1 MPGTLAGHRSS
12 SRVDGRGCVAAPS
25 SYSGPAPSRPR
36 RRPLV
41 THRRPLPPSI
51 QSGCRFL
58 PTGCRLP
65 RATFQVHRSRVTQ
78 AARSDTGCIV
88 PLLRST
94 TIRRAVSPPQR
105 STSGSPFDTVHG
117 KSVGGRCTALSRERS
132 GSACRILAHVS
143 AHAASLPAPE
153 AYEGHAPSPRHG
165 VAPLLLLARRS
176 VLRLRQGTV
185 TEFALRR
192 IPPQFVREFFR
203 CAQELTSPS
212 RAAAVASLRSV
223 DTLRPRSLAELPSL
237 SASRDGSSRANFT
250 VPRTVTTRIL
260 QGRQGDASHAFHC
273 CARPHDASRGQSVR
287 LALHGALTGAV
298 RFRLW
303 IHYPCQRPRC
313 VAARPRSLRG
323 PRAVAPL
330 LLLALQR
337 VLRLRQDYRPTR
349 TSEVILPPY
358 GEMIM

>member
-1 MPGTLAGHRSS
+1 MRSRSCRSVTLTGHRSS

-192 IPPQFVREFFR
+192 IPPHPFVSSFAQLTNSLHPHGPPRSPR
-203 CAQELTSPS
+203 CAQSTRSGPAPSRSSRHSQPVVMGALAPTSPFPAPS
-212 RAAAVASLRSV
+212 PLVFCRADRAMRRMRSTAAL
-223 DTLRPRSLAELPSL
+223 DPTM
-237 SASRDGSSRANFT
+237 
-250 VPRTVTTRIL
+250 
-260 QGRQGDASHAFHC
+260 
-273 CARPHDASRGQSVR
+273 R
-287 LALHGALTGAV
+287 LAV
-298 RFRLW
+298 S
-303 IHYPCQRPRC
+303 P
-313 VAARPRSLRG
+313 
-323 PRAVAPL
+323 
-330 LLLALQR
+330 
-337 VLRLRQDYRPTR
+337 
-349 TSEVILPPY
+349 
-358 GEMIM
+358 